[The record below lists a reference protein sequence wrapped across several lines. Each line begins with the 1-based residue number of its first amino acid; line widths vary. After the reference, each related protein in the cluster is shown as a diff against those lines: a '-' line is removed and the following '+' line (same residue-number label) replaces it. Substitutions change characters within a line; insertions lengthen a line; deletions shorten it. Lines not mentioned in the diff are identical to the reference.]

1 VENEIGEIIS
11 LSKYLYTKTKQV
23 CKMFLGNMFSFPG
36 SKQLSFDLKVLLG
49 GKPVKNPCISNS
61 TFTNF
66 AMRFYPPTTII
77 KIVL

>member
-1 VENEIGEIIS
+1 
-11 LSKYLYTKTKQV
+11 
-23 CKMFLGNMFSFPG
+23 MFLGNMFSFPG